1 MPELTIATGTE
12 PHDVDEVVKVP
23 ELRTLRTATPA
34 VRHEHRAAILS
45 SLYDERHRLNRSKRL
60 GQATANDLEY
70 LTELNAYIS
79 DWERAEVREAQ
90 QRDSAIWARLDEV
103 AASLVALKAKA
114 KYEK

>member
-1 MPELTIATGTE
+1 MPELTIATRSET
-12 PHDVDEVVKVP
+12 HDVAEVVKVP
-23 ELRTLRTATPA
+23 ELRTLRTAAPG

-60 GQATANDLEY
+60 GQATANELEY
-70 LTELNAYIS
+70 LTELNAYI
-79 DWERAEVREAQ
+79 DEWERAEVREVQ

-103 AASLVALKAKA
+103 AAGLVALKSKA